1 MAYVGESGYQTQD
14 RVGVGRARAMR
25 FEVAPGS
32 WLAPLH
38 RGHGRTIKDGARKVR
53 GRALYFAP
61 LFTTAVRSIIASLH
75 AFSAI
80 EPENS
85 MFKRT
90 LALAAGLALSV
101 SAVIANAADVLRVS
115 AIPDEAPTELLRK
128 FKPLGAYLEKELG
141 MKVEFVPVADYP
153 AVVEALATDRL
164 DMAWLGGFTF
174 VQVNLR
180 TNGNAVPLV
189 QREQDAQFTSKFIT
203 SDANVKS
210 VQDLKGKTFAFGSV
224 SSTSGSLMP
233 RYFMLQDGIKP
244 EDFFSRVAYSGAHD
258 ATAAWVQAGKVDA
271 GVLNASVWQKLVDS
285 GKVDTNKVK
294 VFATTP
300 TYFDYNWTVRGTLD
314 PQLAEKIKKAFLA
327 LDPSKPEDKAIL
339 DLQAASRFIETD
351 PSNYKGI
358 EEAARAADLLK

>member
-1 MAYVGESGYQTQD
+1 
-14 RVGVGRARAMR
+14 
-25 FEVAPGS
+25 
-32 WLAPLH
+32 
-38 RGHGRTIKDGARKVR
+38 
-53 GRALYFAP
+53 
-61 LFTTAVRSIIASLH
+61 
-75 AFSAI
+75 
-80 EPENS
+80 
-85 MFKRT
+85 MFKRS
-90 LALAAGLALSV
+90 LSLVAGLALYA
-101 SAVIANAADVLRVS
+101 SAVTSFAADVLRVS

-128 FKPLGAYLEKELG
+128 FKPLGAYLEQQTG

-174 VQVNLR
+174 VQVNQK
-180 TNGNAVPLV
+180 TGNAIPLV

-203 SDANVKS
+203 SDPNVKS
-210 VQDLKGKTFAFGSV
+210 LADLKGKSFAFGSI

-233 RYFMLQDGIKP
+233 RYFMLQDNIKP
-244 EDFFSRVAYSGAHD
+244 ETYFSRVAYSGAHD

-314 PQLAEKIKKAFLA
+314 PALAEKLKQAFLA
-327 LDPSKPEDKAIL
+327 LDPAKPADKAIL
-339 DLQAASRFIETD
+339 DLQAASRFIPTKPE
-351 PSNYKGI
+351 NYKGI
-358 EEAARAADLLK
+358 EDAARAADLLK